1 MPRLA
6 RVPYVADAWYRV
18 YSRFTGRNVNAK
30 THPLI
35 RMLQKQQG
43 IKRTPAYT
51 NRGQLSA
58 YKDICPVVTPLRGF
72 ICMQKMA
79 ITTGKKT

>member
-1 MPRLA
+1 
-6 RVPYVADAWYRV
+6 
-18 YSRFTGRNVNAK
+18 
-30 THPLI
+30 
-35 RMLQKQQG
+35 MLQKQQG